1 MTEAKHKPMALF
13 SDDHPSTNTTLSL
26 PFVEE
31 TFLEVP
37 TQARWLFLVADFKS
51 FTAILN
57 VERFLQPILTLLLS
71 FPSLETFIICE
82 KKTNPGPLGTAHV
95 VFAISTWQTN

>member
-1 MTEAKHKPMALF
+1 MKLF
-13 SDDHPSTNTTLSL
+13 SDDHPSTFPSLSL

-51 FTAILN
+51 FTATLN
-57 VERFLQPILTLLLS
+57 VERFLQPTLTLLLS

-82 KKTNPGPLGTAHV
+82 KKKTNPGPVGAAYV

>member
-1 MTEAKHKPMALF
+1 MKLF
-13 SDDHPSTNTTLSL
+13 SDDHPSTFPSLCL

-37 TQARWLFLVADFKS
+37 TQARWLFLVTDFKS

-57 VERFLQPILTLLLS
+57 VERFLQPTLTLLLS
-71 FPSLETFIICE
+71 FPSLETFIICG
-82 KKTNPGPLGTAHV
+82 KKTNPGPLGAAYV